1 MTSEERRGGAP
12 RGSAA
17 LGAPSVELGMTGM
30 RGIALAIDGSCLEMR
45 EAQPPAPQHEANL

>member
-17 LGAPSVELGMTGM
+17 LGAPGVELGMTGM
-30 RGIALAIDGSCLEMR
+30 RGIALAIDGFCPEMR
-45 EAQPPAPQHEANL
+45 EAQPPAPQHKADL